1 MQAATWFAYRK
12 NWLPFGNQHQV
23 KFVNEGNKE
32 IGAQISFLKKKILT
46 QFLFGKFSSKTKFL
60 EF

>member
-1 MQAATWFAYRK
+1 MQAATWFANRK
-12 NWLPFGNQHQV
+12 NWLPFDNQHQV

-32 IGAQISFLKKKILT
+32 IGAQISYFKKKVT
-46 QFLFGKFSSKTKFL
+46 QFLFGRFSSKTKFL